1 MVTGVRWT
9 NYALRCLMFLLA
21 VPMTAKAQLDSSRIA
36 RGFSVGIPLGLSA
49 SALVMAH
56 RPGQRGPEGPF
67 VGGELGAFGV
77 SAHVGRVSAG
87 DGGATILR
95 VGALQW
101 WGRGQNT
108 YVGGDFRVMVM
119 GSFGVGAYAR
129 VVGTRGPV
137 LLPVLMIGF
146 GY

>member
-1 MVTGVRWT
+1 
-9 NYALRCLMFLLA
+9 MFLLA